1 MKALEVGS
9 WTALRGLRCESG
21 ACAQARDMA
30 ADDRIAERDYV
41 EGLCHD
47 HERLH
52 DLLRAAKRARADLRL
67 IASTRPDFP
76 HGNINELDYAIQLA
90 ERPDAEDAAG

>member
-21 ACAQARDMA
+21 ACAQARDTA
-30 ADDRIAERDYV
+30 ADDRISLRDYLDN
-41 EGLCHD
+41 LCHD
-47 HERLH
+47 HEHLH
-52 DLLRAAKRARADLRL
+52 ELLRAAKHALADLRL

-76 HGNINELDYAIQLA
+76 HGTINELDYAIQLA
-90 ERPDAEDAAG
+90 ERPAEDAAD